1 MFKAIITW
9 GRVNL
14 KTIIMVA
21 RTLVLYVK
29 GAIASHDMCG
39 ELENMRRVS
48 SAHRAQAMRSRAYHE
63 HGG

>member
-9 GRVNL
+9 GKVNL
-14 KTIIMVA
+14 KTKKYG
-21 RTLVLYVK
+21 RLYLDTVCE

-39 ELENMRRVS
+39 ELENRRRVS
-48 SAHRAQAMRSRAYHE
+48 SAHRAQAMRSQAYRE